1 MTTPTVEL
9 HEGFSEPGA
18 TAVPW
23 TDVEQVLSTSEMYFL
38 STVRAD
44 GRPHV
49 TPLPAIWDRGTL
61 HICTGDQEQKARNL
75 ARQPACVLST
85 GTNRLHGGLDVVAE
99 GVAVRVTE
107 PARLRELAALWK
119 SRLDWD
125 FEVGEDAFRD
135 ADGRT
140 GLVYAIRPRK
150 VLAFGKGPYTQT
162 RYRFPGADDLP
173 SAENRA

>member
-23 TDVEQVLSTSEMYFL
+23 ADVERVLAASEMFFL

-49 TPLPAIWDRGTL
+49 TPLPAIWDAGAL
-61 HICTGDQEQKARNL
+61 HICTGDQEQKAKNL
-75 ARQPACVLST
+75 ARQPACILAT
-85 GTNRLHGGLDVVAE
+85 GTRALHGGLDVVVE
-99 GVAVRVTE
+99 GTAVRVTE
-107 PARLRELAALWK
+107 LARLGELVALWK

-125 FEVGEDAFRD
+125 FEVGADAFRD
-135 ADGRT
+135 PAGRN
-140 GLVYAIRPRK
+140 GLVYAIRPEK

-162 RYRFPGADDLP
+162 RYRF
-173 SAENRA
+173 SAARS

>member
-1 MTTPTVEL
+1 VTTPTVEL

-18 TAVPW
+18 AAVPW
-23 TDVEQVLSTSEMYFL
+23 ADAEQVLASSEMFFL

-49 TPLPAIWDRGTL
+49 TPLPAIWDAGAL
-61 HICTGDQEQKARNL
+61 HICAGDQEQKAKNL
-75 ARQPACVLST
+75 LRHPACVLST
-85 GTNRLHGGLDVVAE
+85 GTRDLHGGLDVVVE

-107 PARLRELAALWK
+107 PERLRALAALWK

-135 ADGRT
+135 PGGRT
-140 GLVYAIRPRK
+140 GLVYAIRPEK
-150 VLAFGKGPYTQT
+150 VLSFGKGPYTQT
-162 RYRFPGADDLP
+162 RYRF
-173 SAENRA
+173 SAARS

>member
-1 MTTPTVEL
+1 MTTPTVEFN
-9 HEGFSEPGA
+9 GDFSEPGA

-23 TDVEQVLSTSEMYFL
+23 ADVERVLTTSEMFFL

-49 TPLPAIWDRGTL
+49 TPLPAIWDRGVL
-61 HICTGDQEQKARNL
+61 HICTGDQEQKAKNL
-75 ARQPACVLST
+75 ARRPACVLST
-85 GTNRLHGGLDVVAE
+85 GTSALHGGLDVVVE

-107 PARLRELAALWK
+107 PDRLRELAALWK

-135 ADGRT
+135 PAGRN
-140 GLVYAIRPRK
+140 GLVYGIRPAK
-150 VLAFGKGPYTQT
+150 VLSFGKGPYTQT
-162 RYRFPGADDLP
+162 RYRFP
-173 SAENRA
+173 SAEDLA

>member
-9 HEGFSEPGA
+9 NTQFSEPDVA
-18 TAVPW
+18 AVPW
-23 TDVEQVLSTSEMYFL
+23 AEVEQVLASTEMYFL

-49 TPLPAIWDRGTL
+49 TPLPAIWDAGVL
-61 HICTGDQEQKARNL
+61 HICTGDQEQKAKNL

-85 GTNRLHGGLDVVAE
+85 GTRQLHGGLDVVVE
-99 GVAVRVTE
+99 GVAVRVTA
-107 PARLRELAALWK
+107 PARLGELAALWK

-135 ADGRT
+135 PDGRT
-140 GLVYAIRPRK
+140 GLVYGISPVK

-162 RYRFPGADDLP
+162 RYRFG
-173 SAENRA
+173 SAEDLA